1 MFGGANKSPE
11 FIPVHKYLRSYH
23 QRLTVWDLPEE
34 ILIHLL
40 KSLHVK
46 DLLCMKQVC
55 CCNTFFTY
63 LQIHALFVSSTMYI

>member
-55 CCNTFFTY
+55 CC
-63 LQIHALFVSSTMYI
+63 